1 MRMNRYLWRWID
13 DLSKMPATTQPQR
26 LELLSYQTTDGTE
39 LVALAVEMA
48 DDPNGGIQVRVLMDS
63 KVVNAVGVVPL
74 QQGGCCG

>member
-1 MRMNRYLWRWID
+1 
-13 DLSKMPATTQPQR
+13 MPTTTQPQR
-26 LELLSYQTTDGTE
+26 LELLSYQTTDGSE

-63 KVVNAVGVVPL
+63 KVVSGVSVIPV